1 MNFLFFILYYIVI
14 KTNNMEP
21 EIKLIATYGWVK
33 PHFVETNTCY
43 HKEANEYNNLNHDL
57 RILND
62 SYYRSAQEWVN
73 YPDNIRTKEA
83 KINYINKRIQQ
94 LRAIS
99 DLEVSCHKFL
109 VTPTVGRFKGVVFH
123 VQLEYNPAIGGA
135 KNEGYWMGYIR
146 NETKFEKN
154 GGGVK
159 NNIWV
164 QFGFSN
170 YRDQLKYILKAM
182 KRYLLGEKFFIRN
195 DFCIITPEMTEEEI
209 NAMKKK
215 NMEIEKEN
223 IQDQINILKGKIAQ
237 LEYDYNTINE

>member
-21 EIKLIATYGWVK
+21 EIKLVKAFGWVSS
-33 PHFVETNTCY
+33 HFMRTNPCY
-43 HKEANEYNNLNHDL
+43 HPLAKEYCNLNHDL
-57 RILND
+57 RELRDHPYHSN
-62 SYYRSAQEWVN
+62 EWVS
-73 YPDNIRTKEA
+73 YPENVKTSNDKIKYIKNRRNEIRM
-83 KINYINKRIQQ
+83 Q
-94 LRAIS
+94 S
-99 DLEVSCHKFL
+99 DVETVTLSYL
-109 VTPTVGRFKGVVFH
+109 VMPTVGRYKGIAFN

-146 NETKFEKN
+146 NETKFERN

-170 YRDQLKYILKAM
+170 YRNQLKYILRGM

-195 DFCIITPEMTEEEI
+195 DFCIITPEMTEEDI
-209 NAMKKK
+209 NNMKNENKK
-215 NMEIEKEN
+215 IYKEEVA
-223 IQDQINILKGKIAQ
+223 DKIAALKNQ
-237 LEYDYNTINE
+237 IASLEAEYNSIDE